1 MALFVKKVKKSMQDY
16 KQILELYK
24 SAFPKNERIPL
35 CLLKWDCKRKNIDF
49 LAFYDDENFN
59 TERPESQFVRHAGTG
74 GVREP
79 EF

>member
-1 MALFVKKVKKSMQDY
+1 MGERGGR
-16 KQILELYK
+16 QIKL
-24 SAFPKNERIPL
+24 
-35 CLLKWDCKRKNIDF
+35 RKNIAEIMKITKF
-49 LAFYDDENFN
+49 VRQVNRNDDENFN

>member
-1 MALFVKKVKKSMQDY
+1 MGERGGR
-16 KQILELYK
+16 QIKL
-24 SAFPKNERIPL
+24 
-35 CLLKWDCKRKNIDF
+35 RKNIAAIMKITKF
-49 LAFYDDENFN
+49 VRQVNRNDDENFN